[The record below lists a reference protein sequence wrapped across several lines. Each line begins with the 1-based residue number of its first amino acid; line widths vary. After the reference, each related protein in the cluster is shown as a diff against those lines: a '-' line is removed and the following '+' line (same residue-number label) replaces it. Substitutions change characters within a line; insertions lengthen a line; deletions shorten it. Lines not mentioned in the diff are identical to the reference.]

1 MPPSLLPS
9 QLQTLQP
16 LAPDEPG
23 TTVSGAAAPQLVA
36 VAVLDALHA
45 RGRDGLTSMGGTR

>member
-16 LAPDEPG
+16 LAPDESG
-23 TTVSGAAAPQLVA
+23 VVVSADAAPEEMVREAMRLLD
-36 VAVLDALHA
+36 LDAE
-45 RGRDGLTSMGGTR
+45 GEEP